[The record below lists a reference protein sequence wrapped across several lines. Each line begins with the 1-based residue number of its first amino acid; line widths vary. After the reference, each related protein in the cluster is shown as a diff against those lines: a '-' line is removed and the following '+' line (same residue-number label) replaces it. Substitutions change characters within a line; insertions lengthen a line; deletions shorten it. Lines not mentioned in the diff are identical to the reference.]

1 MSGGERSGPG
11 GKSPASHLPRWVDLA
26 LPALAL
32 FSTAAAISW
41 FALDVGNPTEPAPP
55 GTCPGKGCPINL
67 LYLPGTHAWEL
78 LLGLWFAVAAVVLW
92 GVVGYRRR
100 RRSDPALRPSPG
112 PRTR

>member
-1 MSGGERSGPG
+1 MSGGERSGPA
-11 GKSPASHLPRWVDLA
+11 GKGPASPLPRWVDLA

-67 LYLPGTHAWEL
+67 LYLPGTHALEL
-78 LLGLWFAVAAVVLW
+78 LPGLWFAVAAVVLW